1 MAQLTTHGNW
11 KSIAALAS
19 LVALLGLVA
28 YAVVS
33 GESLG
38 IWLYVFSIAAMVF
51 GFWSKE
57 DHLAIGGIVGINLV
71 LILDILLRIGLLGFT
86 ECKPPAPGEPG
97 FSALFG
103 CP

>member
-1 MAQLTTHGNW
+1 MAQLTVHGNW

-19 LVALLGLVA
+19 LLALFSLIA
-28 YAVVS
+28 YAVVA

-38 IWLYVFSIAAMVF
+38 IWLYVFSMGAMIF

-71 LILDILLRIGLLGFT
+71 IILDILLRIGLLGFT
-86 ECKPPAPGEPG
+86 ECKPN